1 MLSFSLE
8 SHVIQMFMC
17 ENCPFSAFPIFPV
30 CDSVC
35 VDEEF
40 YSPLYTDEGHLQ
52 GEEAKNIPGESMTEE
67 HYLDHDGNLIS
78 RKVTYTS
85 GTSIFHRNRPPT
97 KSRMFVD
104 QSHDLL
110 FPF

>member
-1 MLSFSLE
+1 MKTVLFQLFLYSLC
-8 SHVIQMFMC
+8 VTMC
-17 ENCPFSAFPIFPV
+17 V
-30 CDSVC
+30 C
-35 VDEEF
+35 EEF
-40 YSPLYTDEGHLQ
+40 YSPLYTDKGHLQ

-85 GTSIFHRNRPPT
+85 GTSIFLRNRPPT
-97 KSRMFVD
+97 NSRLFVD